1 MRFSMILS
9 ERDGKVKG
17 SIRTLRE
24 DVDVAEMAGKF
35 DGGGH
40 KKAAGFALPGKLKSE
55 VRWKVVEED

>member
-17 SIRTLRE
+17 SLRTLRD
-24 DVDVAEMAGKF
+24 DVDVAAMASKF

-40 KKAAGFALPGKLKSE
+40 KKAAGFVYNPSKLGK
-55 VRWKVVEED
+55 